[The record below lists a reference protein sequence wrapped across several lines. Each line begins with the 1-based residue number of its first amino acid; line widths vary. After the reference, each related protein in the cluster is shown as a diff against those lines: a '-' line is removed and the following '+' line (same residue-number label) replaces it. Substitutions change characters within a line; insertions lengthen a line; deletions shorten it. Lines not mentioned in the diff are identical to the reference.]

1 MKFTRLNE
9 NDIRCIVSED
19 ELVDYG
25 LDLDDIIEKKG
36 RTMEFFRQLL
46 DMAADKLGMKKKDG
60 IQLASAQI
68 SVLKDNSISIVFHEA
83 SVEDALK
90 MIAGEDPQKILK
102 LKKDLEERILR
113 EAGGNG
119 TASRQDQASGHE
131 TAVMAFMSIDDAA
144 DFCRESQ
151 YGGEVTSS
159 FYKGK
164 KDGFYYLFIQ
174 RSDMDIR
181 DFSRLCF
188 TAAEFGKVGEFTK
201 AGKAYLLSLCDVL
214 IGDDAYAKLRSIGK

>member
-1 MKFTRLNE
+1 MLTKEEMPACPVATTVALIGSKWKLLIMRNLLSRPWRFNE
-9 NDIRCIVSED
+9 
-19 ELVDYG
+19 
-25 LDLDDIIEKKG
+25 
-36 RTMEFFRQLL
+36 
-46 DMAADKLGMKKKDG
+46 
-60 IQLASAQI
+60 
-68 SVLKDNSISIVFHEA
+68 
-83 SVEDALK
+83 
-90 MIAGEDPQKILK
+90 